1 MLECELCLDE
11 KATCRKIMDKVR
23 WSMGTLSEIC
33 EYKSGITLASA
44 KHYISIYHDGYNL
57 RKIMRE
63 VRHEESQGV

>member
-1 MLECELCLDE
+1 
-11 KATCRKIMDKVR
+11 
-23 WSMGTLSEIC
+23 MGTLSEIC

-57 RKIMRE
+57 KKIMRE